1 MALFGAKKA
10 TTEDKK
16 KPAKSTKDATAG
28 VSAAKVK
35 KVVKEPVKKTDKN
48 NDQEAASSMKDLYS
62 ETAATVVKTGKG
74 ESVNLKISK
83 INKHILVKPLVTEKA
98 AHLNEINKYAFIVKL
113 DANKILVAKEVEA
126 VYGVKV
132 EDVNLIRMKGKKVA
146 KGKIKGKRSDFKKA
160 IVTLVKG
167 QAIKIYEGV

>member
-16 KPAKSTKDATAG
+16 KPVKSAKDADA
-28 VSAAKVK
+28 VKVK
-35 KVVKEPVKKTDKN
+35 KEDMESAKNTDK
-48 NDQEAASSMKDLYS
+48 DAASSMKDLYS
-62 ETAATVVKTGKG
+62 ETGTAIVKSGKG
-74 ESVNLKISK
+74 EAVNLKISK

-98 AHLNEINKYAFIVKL
+98 THLNEINKYAFIVKL
-113 DANKILVAKEVEA
+113 SANKILVAKEVEA

-167 QAIKIYEGV
+167 QTIKIYEGV